1 MTGRVVRRSREH
13 RSRRRAGRA
22 GGQGLRCT
30 AAVALLLAVV
40 LTACQSSSGNAQD
53 KKLPA
58 ASVNQVDPATLA
70 DGGTLR
76 WGINELP
83 AQWNPHHANGNLAT
97 VQTVMGALLP
107 SPWRTGSDADSAPDP
122 DYVEDVDVRTDPRQV
137 VTLRLNPKARWSN
150 GDPITWRDYAA
161 MAEALSGRDPEF
173 QVAGQTGYDR
183 ISSVRAGRDR
193 FEVVVAFSKPFAD
206 YASLF
211 RLLLPAAYT
220 EDAERFNSGYLDR
233 IPVTAGPFGSAKFDR
248 TAKSIAVARSADW
261 WGDRAR
267 LDRIVFRAMAPEALE
282 AAFLDGGVDLAPLP
296 VDSAAA
302 KRVDKAADGEV
313 RAARA
318 PDFRHLTLNGESP
331 LLSDVDVRHAVFLG
345 VNRRAVAESAF
356 SGLDWRPE
364 PTDHHFLL
372 PGQDG
377 YTDNSG
383 KWGAYDPEK
392 AREVLEGAGW
402 RAAGDGEPRRK
413 GGKELRLRFTIPQ
426 GFAPAQSEAE
436 LVQSML
442 AEIGVAVR
450 IDSVPRDALFA
461 DHILPGDYDMVAL
474 VSNGSGFP
482 VSQFLQ
488 QWSTPLKAEN
498 GDEQWRANV
507 GRIGSPAIDAAMDE
521 ALGSLD
527 PEAALASINDADRL
541 LWDTGH
547 TLPLYQR
554 PELVATRTG
563 LANVG
568 APGFADIDY
577 AAIGYP
583 RGG

>member
-1 MTGRVVRRSREH
+1 MV
-13 RSRRRAGRA
+13 
-22 GGQGLRCT
+22 
-30 AAVALLLAVV
+30 LAIG
-40 LTACQSSSGNAQD
+40 LTACQSSSGNEQD

-58 ASVNQVDPATLA
+58 TSLNRVDPDTLA

-97 VQTVMGALLP
+97 VHTVMGALLP
-107 SPWRTGSDADSAPDP
+107 SPWRTGGDARSTPDP
-122 DYVEDVDVRTDPRQV
+122 DYVEDVEVATEPDQV
-137 VTLRLNPKARWSN
+137 VTLRLNPEARWSD
-150 GDPITWRDYAA
+150 GGPITWRDYAA
-161 MAEALSGRDPEF
+161 MAEALSGRDPDF

-183 ISSVRAGRDR
+183 ISSVRAGRDK
-193 FEVVVAFSKPFAD
+193 FEVVITFSEPFAD

-211 RLLLPAAYT
+211 RLLLPEAYT
-220 EDAERFNSGYLDR
+220 ADAERFNSGYRDR
-233 IPVTAGPFGSAKFDR
+233 VPVTAGPFGSAEFDR
-248 TAKSIAVARSADW
+248 TAKTISLKRSDDW
-261 WGDRAR
+261 WGGRAR

-282 AAFLDGGVDLAPLP
+282 AAFLDGGVDTAALP
-296 VDSAAA
+296 VDSASA
-302 KRVDKAADGEV
+302 KRVKGASDGEL

-318 PDFRHLTLNGESP
+318 PDFRHLTLNGQSP

-345 VNRRAVAESAF
+345 VNREAVAESAF
-356 SGLDWRPE
+356 SGLDWQPV

-377 YTDNSG
+377 YADNSAG
-383 KWGAYDPEK
+383 WGEYDPAK
-392 AREVLEGAGW
+392 AREVLDDAGW
-402 RAAGDGEPRRK
+402 KSAGKGEPRRK

-442 AEIGVAVR
+442 GEIGVAVR

-461 DHILPGDYDMVAL
+461 DHVLPGDYDMVAL

-488 QWSTPLKAEN
+488 QWSTPAKAK
-498 GDEQWRANV
+498 GGGEQWRANV
-507 GRIGSPAIDAAMDE
+507 GRIGSPKIDKAMAE
-521 ALGSLD
+521 ALGTLD
-527 PEAALASINDADRL
+527 KKTALADINEADRL
-541 LWDTGH
+541 LWDAGH

-554 PELVATRTG
+554 PELVATRTD
-563 LANVG
+563 LANIG

-577 AAIGYP
+577 AAIGYD
-583 RGG
+583 RGD